1 MNSAIPR
8 GVRAVFAVL
17 SISVPLTAQG
27 PGAPPFDQP
36 VKARLV
42 ADVASVT
49 AGQAFTVG
57 VELRMDEG
65 WHTYWQYSGDA
76 GLPTSIEWDMPDG
89 FEPGSL
95 QWPGPHKYEELD
107 DLFVYGYADEV
118 LLMSDV
124 GVAANLDEGLT
135 LAPLSAQVS
144 WLVCREVCIPGGA
157 SLALQLP
164 VGAGS
169 PVPLEERD
177 LFDRYRTRVPTPLGD
192 DDPVEV
198 THHLSGTAEGVY
210 IVDVQITSEEAR
222 QGIESELP
230 DFFPSAAKE
239 ADPFPGRR
247 SLAVDG
253 SVNVAVELEP
263 LGASPP
269 SELDGV
275 VVFEAVDG
283 AVQYRSVKLDLRRP
297 TSAGKREQ
305 GGLLEVV
312 RASRADAAEVS
323 LALYLLL
330 AIAGGL
336 ILNLMPCVLPV
347 ISLKILGFVSQAGE
361 EKARIRQLGF
371 MFSAGVVATF
381 VALAAIVVLLKAGGE
396 QIGWGFQFQSPAF
409 VLFLTALVFVL
420 GLSLFGVVTVRLP
433 GSSGGLVGGAAQS
446 EGLGGSF
453 FNGVLATILA
463 TPCTAPFLG
472 TSLGFAFSQSTATI
486 FAIFLAAGIGMSL
499 PYVALALQPGWT
511 RFIPTPGD
519 WMERFKQLMAFLL
532 MATAVWLLW
541 VLGKQLGMEAVV
553 WSTAFLLCLGVASWI
568 VGQWVE
574 DLRASRGQRV
584 AAWAGAFAVSIAGY
598 ALFVHPLLAE
608 QEATAQAGAPTG
620 DEAVWQPFSVE
631 LVEQLVAADRHVFV
645 DFTAEWCWTCKVN
658 KRAALDDGRVRARFA
673 ELDVALVR
681 ADWTNRNPEITDVL
695 SAFGRPG
702 VPLYVIFPAG
712 RADHPLVLPEIL
724 TPGLV
729 LQSLE
734 EAASLRGQQQ

>member
-1 MNSAIPR
+1 
-8 GVRAVFAVL
+8 
-17 SISVPLTAQG
+17 
-27 PGAPPFDQP
+27 
-36 VKARLV
+36 
-42 ADVASVT
+42 
-49 AGQAFTVG
+49 
-57 VELRMDEG
+57 
-65 WHTYWQYSGDA
+65 
-76 GLPTSIEWDMPDG
+76 
-89 FEPGSL
+89 
-95 QWPGPHKYEELD
+95 
-107 DLFVYGYADEV
+107 
-118 LLMSDV
+118 
-124 GVAANLDEGLT
+124 
-135 LAPLSAQVS
+135 
-144 WLVCREVCIPGGA
+144 
-157 SLALQLP
+157 
-164 VGAGS
+164 
-169 PVPLEERD
+169 
-177 LFDRYRTRVPTPLGD
+177 
-192 DDPVEV
+192 
-198 THHLSGTAEGVY
+198 
-210 IVDVQITSEEAR
+210 
-222 QGIESELP
+222 
-230 DFFPSAAKE
+230 
-239 ADPFPGRR
+239 
-247 SLAVDG
+247 
-253 SVNVAVELEP
+253 
-263 LGASPP
+263 
-269 SELDGV
+269 
-275 VVFEAVDG
+275 
-283 AVQYRSVKLDLRRP
+283 
-297 TSAGKREQ
+297 
-305 GGLLEVV
+305 
-312 RASRADAAEVS
+312 
-323 LALYLLL
+323 
-330 AIAGGL
+330 
-336 ILNLMPCVLPV
+336 MPCVLPV

-472 TSLGFAFSQSTATI
+472 TSLGFAFSQSPATI

-574 DLRASRGQRV
+574 DLRASRRQRV

-608 QEATAQAGAPTG
+608 QEAIAQAGAPTG

-645 DFTAEWCWTCKVN
+645 
-658 KRAALDDGRVRARFA
+658 RLHGRVVLDLQGQQARRSRRWSRTRSFRRARCSA
-673 ELDVALVR
+673 RPRRLDESKSRDNRRPVRFWPPRCAPLRHFFPQGAL
-681 ADWTNRNPEITDVL
+681 I
-695 SAFGRPG
+695 
-702 VPLYVIFPAG
+702 
-712 RADHPLVLPEIL
+712 HPLVLPEIL
-724 TPGLV
+724 TPGTR

>member
-8 GVRAVFAVL
+8 GVRAAFAVL

-42 ADVASVT
+42 ADVASVA

-192 DDPVEV
+192 GDPVEV

-269 SELDGV
+269 SELDGC
-275 VVFEAVDG
+275 
-283 AVQYRSVKLDLRRP
+283 R
-297 TSAGKREQ
+297 
-305 GGLLEVV
+305 
-312 RASRADAAEVS
+312 
-323 LALYLLL
+323 
-330 AIAGGL
+330 
-336 ILNLMPCVLPV
+336 
-347 ISLKILGFVSQAGE
+347 
-361 EKARIRQLGF
+361 RIR
-371 MFSAGVVATF
+371 
-381 VALAAIVVLLKAGGE
+381 GG
-396 QIGWGFQFQSPAF
+396 
-409 VLFLTALVFVL
+409 
-420 GLSLFGVVTVRLP
+420 
-433 GSSGGLVGGAAQS
+433 
-446 EGLGGSF
+446 
-453 FNGVLATILA
+453 
-463 TPCTAPFLG
+463 
-472 TSLGFAFSQSTATI
+472 
-486 FAIFLAAGIGMSL
+486 
-499 PYVALALQPGWT
+499 
-511 RFIPTPGD
+511 
-519 WMERFKQLMAFLL
+519 
-532 MATAVWLLW
+532 
-541 VLGKQLGMEAVV
+541 
-553 WSTAFLLCLGVASWI
+553 
-568 VGQWVE
+568 
-574 DLRASRGQRV
+574 
-584 AAWAGAFAVSIAGY
+584 
-598 ALFVHPLLAE
+598 
-608 QEATAQAGAPTG
+608 
-620 DEAVWQPFSVE
+620 
-631 LVEQLVAADRHVFV
+631 
-645 DFTAEWCWTCKVN
+645 
-658 KRAALDDGRVRARFA
+658 
-673 ELDVALVR
+673 
-681 ADWTNRNPEITDVL
+681 
-695 SAFGRPG
+695 
-702 VPLYVIFPAG
+702 
-712 RADHPLVLPEIL
+712 
-724 TPGLV
+724 
-729 LQSLE
+729 
-734 EAASLRGQQQ
+734 